1 MTVSLV
7 RENKRTIRTA
17 MLAVA
22 VLFLFCMS
30 ALAFQAEA
38 AQPVKDIQY
47 RTENGETAWWY
58 TVDNVVQHDVTTVA
72 HNDAGWWYVENGRV
86 NFDYTGFAE
95 NEAGWWR
102 IDHGKVDFGFHS
114 VQYGNAYGET
124 AFWLVRGGR
133 IRTDMTS
140 VEYNQYGWWYCKD
153 GKADLTYNGVA
164 HNDAGWW
171 AVENGKVTFTF
182 NGLSQN
188 AAGWW
193 YCKNSKVD
201 FSYNGVVLRDNAFH
215 KITNGKVDPDCNG
228 VDHCQYGWWYFRNGV
243 IDKSFTGVSYNNA
256 GGWYVKNG
264 FVDFAFDGTVT
275 QGKYRYTIS
284 DSKVTKAVKIVFDKP
299 VAGSK
304 VVTDVSRWNGS
315 IDFGVMKKSGVEGVM
330 LRAAYGMDKDRN
342 LDTYAA
348 AAEKAELPYGV
359 YHFVTWHYGTNK
371 EEAKVK
377 AKEQA
382 DFLISVLKGKK
393 ISSYVALDLELES
406 WGRLLMDRA
415 ELTEVVNYYL
425 KLLENAGYK
434 PMLYCSASW
443 LEERL
448 LADKINVPFWTAY
461 YYDTGSMEF
470 PTNHYGQ
477 VMRRYKDKIV
487 LWQFTDFA
495 EGSVYGCETRD
506 IDLSYLYG
514 PFVPEETETPE
525 NPENT

>member
-1 MTVSLV
+1 MNGSLG
-7 RENKRTIRTA
+7 RENKTQMRTA
-17 MLAVA
+17 MFAVA
-22 VLFLFCMS
+22 VLCLFCMQF
-30 ALAFQAEA
+30 LAFQSSA
-38 AQPVKDIQY
+38 ASPVKDIQY

-58 TVDNVVQHDVTTVA
+58 TIDNAVQHGITTVA
-72 HNDAGWWYVENGRV
+72 HNNAGWWYVENGKV

-95 NEAGWWR
+95 NDAGWWW
-102 IDHGKVDFGFHS
+102 IDHGKVDFTFNS

-124 AFWLVRGGR
+124 AFWLVQRGR
-133 IRTDMTS
+133 IRTDKTS
-140 VEYNQYGWWYCKD
+140 VEHNRYGWWYCKD

-171 AVENGKVTFTF
+171 AVENGKVTFSF
-182 NGLSQN
+182 NGLSEN

-201 FSYNGVVLRDNAFH
+201 FSFNGVCLQDNAFY
-215 KITNGKVDPDCNG
+215 KITNGKKDLSCNG

-243 IDKSFTGVSYNNA
+243 IDKSFTGVSYNDA

-275 QGKYRYTIS
+275 QGKYRYTIT
-284 DSKVTKAVKIVFDKP
+284 DSKVTRAVQIQYDKP
-299 VAGSK
+299 AAGSK

-315 IDFGVMKKSGVEGVM
+315 IDFNVMKRSGVEGVM
-330 LRAAYGMDKDRN
+330 LRAAYATDKDRN
-342 LDTYAA
+342 FDTYAA
-348 AAEKAELPYGV
+348 AAEKAGLPYGV

-371 EEAKVK
+371 EEARAK

-382 DFLISVLKGKK
+382 DFLLGVLKGKT
-393 ISSYVALDLELES
+393 IPGYVALDLELES
-406 WGRLLMDRA
+406 WGRLLMTPA

-425 KLLENAGYK
+425 DYLANAGYH
-434 PMLYCSASW
+434 PMLYCSVSW

-461 YYDTGSMEF
+461 YYDTGTTEF
-470 PTNHYGQ
+470 PSNHYGQ
-477 VMRRYKDKIV
+477 VMRKYKDKIL
-487 LWQFTDFA
+487 LWQFTDYA
-495 EGSVYGCETRD
+495 EGALYGCETRD

-514 PFVPEETETPE
+514 PFEIDKD
-525 NPENT
+525 